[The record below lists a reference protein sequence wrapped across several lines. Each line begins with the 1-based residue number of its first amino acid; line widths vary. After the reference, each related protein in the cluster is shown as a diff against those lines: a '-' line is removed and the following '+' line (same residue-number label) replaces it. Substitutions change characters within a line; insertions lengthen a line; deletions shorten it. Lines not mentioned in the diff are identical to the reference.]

1 LCTNYDAFDL
11 GLEIIEVG
19 LNHLPDSERL
29 IFQRGVIRAMQSKFD
44 LAEQDFKLAAKLAP
58 ENNSTYV
65 AMGISYIQTGD
76 LPKAIESL
84 RHRIERTPNDYT
96 LQYLLGK
103 ALIRSGVTPGERTFV
118 EAKTALQKSIQR
130 NPDFA
135 SSHTDLAKL
144 YLQENRVDDALT
156 HLEKARK
163 LDPKEKS
170 AYSQLALV
178 YKRKGDSQQ
187 ANAMLKILN
196 QLNDEDR
203 TQNKRQRVRLVK
215 EEPALS
221 VPDQL

>member
-1 LCTNYDAFDL
+1 EPTTN
-11 GLEIIEVG
+11 
-19 LNHLPDSERL
+19 N
-29 IFQRGVIRAMQSKFD
+29 
-44 LAEQDFKLAAKLAP
+44 
-58 ENNSTYV
+58 
-65 AMGISYIQTGD
+65 
-76 LPKAIESL
+76 
-84 RHRIERTPNDYT
+84 YT